1 MIEEDTMN
9 PMCNWAIA
17 AERIQSLRAE
27 AGSAARARRLRH
39 QRRLALTAA
48 VPGRGR
54 SRVTARGIGMKA
66 REAL

>member
-17 AERIQSLRAE
+17 AERMQGLRAE
-27 AGSAARARRLRH
+27 AASAARARRLR
-39 QRRLALTAA
+39 QRRRLPLIAA
-48 VPGRGR
+48 GPGRGR
-54 SRVTARGIGMKA
+54 SPVTARGIGMKA